1 MALKAR
7 VDSFHAV
14 YLAGRKRKVVTS
26 GGVDGAGGVGGVGGV
41 DGVVGLVGVGDV
53 GDVGDVGG
61 VGGMDNGIDID
72 TGDEV
77 TAISSCGDGVLV
89 ELGQA
94 GHGSLQ
100 DRLGLE
106 PTGAA
111 CAGRAL
117 GPMLGTRAKVRSP
130 A

>member
-14 YLAGRKRKVVTS
+14 YLAGRKRIVVAS
-26 GGVDGAGGVGGVGGV
+26 GGVDGVGGVGGV
-41 DGVVGLVGVGDV
+41 GGVVGLVGVGDV
-53 GDVGDVGG
+53 SG

-89 ELGQA
+89 ELGHA

-117 GPMLGTRAKVRSP
+117 GPMLGTRAKVR
-130 A
+130 AQA

>member
-7 VDSFHAV
+7 VDSFQAV
-14 YLAGRKRKVVTS
+14 YLAGRKRKVVAS
-26 GGVDGAGGVGGVGGV
+26 GGVDGVGGVGGV
-41 DGVVGLVGVGDV
+41 GGVVGLVGVGDV
-53 GDVGDVGG
+53 GDVGNVSG

-72 TGDEV
+72 TGDEDI
-77 TAISSCGDGVLV
+77 AIRSWGDGVLV
-89 ELGQA
+89 EVGHA

-117 GPMLGTRAKVRSP
+117 GPMLGTRAKVR
-130 A
+130 AQA